1 MAMRKWMGVAA
12 GVAMMLGAPAPVLAA
27 APSEQQVLQLF
38 EVLHVEQVVSQM
50 STNMAGMMAKMAP
63 CVPASYWQSFA
74 DPAAT
79 QQLLGRMVPVYQR
92 HFTAEDIAGLLKFYQ
107 SPLGKKVITEMPQT
121 MAEGMQIGQVWGR
134 ARGEA
139 MVKAL
144 QQKGALDTQGRCPAS
159 PAAGGPALKLGK

>member
-79 QQLLGRMVPVYQR
+79 QRLLGRIGMCQC
-92 HFTAEDIAGLLKFYQ
+92 FETTEGLNLVSF
-107 SPLGKKVITEMPQT
+107 GD
-121 MAEGMQIGQVWGR
+121 G
-134 ARGEA
+134 
-139 MVKAL
+139 
-144 QQKGALDTQGRCPAS
+144 C
-159 PAAGGPALKLGK
+159 